1 MQQKLCKVRM
11 VWHKRAVPETAVR
24 SAREKTEGNE
34 STDVQMVQQK
44 DCEYRQQQERKSGSI
59 SCIG

>member
-44 DCEYRQQQERKSGSI
+44 DCECRQQ
-59 SCIG
+59 